1 MIDYSQ
7 LNDNLRLQLVCFMKK
22 YRDLATLFH
31 QHLPELQKR
40 FGIKSMGIFGSYVRG
55 EQRPDSDLDVLVN
68 YEELPSL
75 IEFIRLE
82 DYLSQLTGIEVDLVM
97 ADGLK
102 PRIGERILQE
112 VVYV

>member
-1 MIDYSQ
+1 
-7 LNDNLRLQLVCFMKK
+7 
-22 YRDLATLFH
+22 
-31 QHLPELQKR
+31 
-40 FGIKSMGIFGSYVRG
+40 MGIFGSYVRG

-68 YEELPSL
+68 YQEVPSL

-112 VVYV
+112 VVYALLSAK